1 MSFLLNLSGSERKVF
16 KQHFLSSVHSEIRFN
31 SVEINIILDNKDKLD
46 SEFKKLGFAESKKI
60 MQGNF
65 KLEAGDENGQAPKLS
80 QESEARG
87 LVFNSQLPLRELK
100 IEKDKIVY
108 SDFGYVSFEEYQ
120 AKFRIIF
127 DMACEILS
135 INDVLINKVGL
146 RKVNSVTIQPFL
158 SFDNLNIF
166 NPALFSMARSGLL
179 KVDKFRV
186 NEETILLEEAKD
198 KLFILR
204 TKLAKKEEDSA
215 EASLD
220 ADFVKLGDSMS
231 VDDSFNGV
239 LPSLNQ
245 CHFDLF
251 MWSVTDEMRNL
262 MESK

>member
-1 MSFLLNLSGSERKVF
+1 MSFLLNLSSSERKVF

-31 SVEINIILDNKDKLD
+31 PIETNIILDNKDRLD

-65 KLEAGDENGQAPKLS
+65 QLEADLENAQAPKLS
-80 QESEARG
+80 QESEALG
-87 LVFNSQLPLRELK
+87 LVFNSQSPLRELK

-108 SDFGYVSFEEYQ
+108 SDFSYASFEEYQ
-120 AKFRIIF
+120 SDFRSFF
-127 DMACEILS
+127 DVTCELLS

-146 RKVNSVTIQPFL
+146 RKVNSVAIQPFL

-166 NPALFSMARSGLL
+166 NPALFSTARSGLL
-179 KVDKFRV
+179 KIDKFRI
-186 NEETILLEEAKD
+186 NEETILLEESND

-204 TKLAKKEEDSA
+204 TKLAKKGEDSA
-215 EASLD
+215 EASMD
-220 ADFVKLGDSMS
+220 ADFVKLGSDMS
-231 VDDSFNGV
+231 VDDSFNDI

-245 CHFDLF
+245 CHYDLF